1 VELAGVSAVPLG
13 LAAGLFG
20 AGVLLGVVLT
30 VLAAVLYA
38 LEDPPRRA
46 PQ

>member
-1 VELAGVSAVPLG
+1 VTGVTTLPLG

-46 PQ
+46 PR